1 MRSDYA
7 KADLINKVNT
17 EWIKK
22 VLVNS
27 EFSDPG
33 PADDDDDDHDDH
45 RHQHHDD
52 VDDDSELPPHRDFA
66 IQQPSGP
73 ENELS
78 LLLTNLSRLQHPEP
92 GAAKWRARRQQPR
105 SVARRIAE
113 RLILG
118 VAVLGVGVAVWVAPG
133 FQDGTDVVLAQEP
146 NTPSEQAAQ
155 IDTTALKSMEP
166 AWLSPEILYA
176 TAITP
181 ARGQP
186 AEAPLLPR
194 LGR

>member
-1 MRSDYA
+1 MIAFSPQFDPLLCMPGRKGRAMRSDYA

-45 RHQHHDD
+45 RHHHPDD
-52 VDDDSELPPHRDFA
+52 VDDDGELTPHRDFA

-78 LLLTNLSRLQHPEP
+78 LLLTNLS
-92 GAAKWRARRQQPR
+92 
-105 SVARRIAE
+105 
-113 RLILG
+113 
-118 VAVLGVGVAVWVAPG
+118 
-133 FQDGTDVVLAQEP
+133 
-146 NTPSEQAAQ
+146 
-155 IDTTALKSMEP
+155 
-166 AWLSPEILYA
+166 
-176 TAITP
+176 
-181 ARGQP
+181 
-186 AEAPLLPR
+186 
-194 LGR
+194 